1 MSIQHKIALLAE
13 AAKYD
18 VSCSSSGSHRAP
30 EKGKLGHASPPGICH
45 SWAEDG
51 RCISL
56 LKILLS
62 NDCVYDCAYCVNK
75 SSNATERVTFT
86 PEELVRL
93 TIGFYRRNYIEG
105 LFISSAV
112 VISPDHTMEQMIEV
126 VKILREREGYNGY
139 IHMKGI
145 PGADLKLIEKAGRYV
160 DRMSLNLE
168 LPTTRSLQLLAP
180 QKTRNEILLPMD
192 YLKGRIIESKQSRIR
207 DNFVPAGQTTQM
219 MVGASDDSDYEIMTL
234 AEGMYGKRAMKR
246 VYYSAYVPIFQNE
259 KNLPS
264 TLTSPLLR
272 EHRLYQADWLLRFYG
287 FGANELLSPDRPNLD
302 ITIDPK
308 AFWAISNLNLFPV
321 EVNKASLDTLL
332 RVPGIGP
339 ISARR
344 IMQSRRFGPLT
355 YEGLKKTGVVLKRA
369 KYFITLGGRYYG
381 SGEFEPTSIRNQLI
395 VSDSTI
401 GGKSINQLS
410 LLDAYAHT
418 MPELIKG

>member
-1 MSIQHKIALLAE
+1 MELQNKIALLAE

-18 VSCSSSGSHRAP
+18 VSCSSSGSHRAA

-56 LKILLS
+56 LKILMS
-62 NDCVYDCAYCVNK
+62 NDCIYDCAYCVNK
-75 SSNATERVTFT
+75 SSNGVERVTFT
-86 PEELVRL
+86 AEELVKL

-112 VISPDHTMEQMIEV
+112 VKSPDFTMEQMIEV
-126 VKILREREGYNGY
+126 VRLLREREGYNGY

-145 PGADLKLIEKAGRYV
+145 PGADLKLIEKAGLYV

-168 LPTTRSLQLLAP
+168 LPTAKSLLLLAP
-180 QKTRNEILLPMD
+180 QKNQNEILLPMD
-192 YLKGRIIESKQSRIR
+192 YLKGRIIEAKASRIKSS
-207 DNFVPAGQTTQM
+207 FVPAGQTTQM
-219 MVGASDDSDYEIMTL
+219 MVGASDDSDYDIMSL
-234 AEGMYGKRAMKR
+234 AESMYEQRLMKR
-246 VYYSAYVPIFQNE
+246 VYYSAYVPVFQNV

-264 TLTSPLLR
+264 TLTSPLHR

-287 FGANELLSPDRPNLD
+287 FNANELLNPNRPNLD

-308 AFWAISNLNLFPV
+308 AFWAISNLDLFPV
-321 EVNKASLDTLL
+321 DINRASLDTLL

-344 IMQSRRFGPLT
+344 IVATRRFGPLT

-369 KYFITLGGRYYG
+369 KYFITLSGKYYAT
-381 SGEFEPTSIRNQLI
+381 SNFEPDSIRKQLILTDSMIGGQSMNQL
-395 VSDSTI
+395 T
-401 GGKSINQLS
+401 

-418 MPELIKG
+418 MPELLKV